1 MDIHNITSL
10 HSGSC
15 TNEIVGFGIALGFS
29 LSSSVVSCALLYM
42 CYIKPKPVTKQSCPY
57 CQEAFDQVH
66 VREHLQTC
74 PEHLKTYTPKGRA
87 SMVQE
92 LDRKV
97 FYSSSLSSLNQG
109 SKNKLVLESYDT
121 STTKKL
127 LAIPDLHVENP

>member
-1 MDIHNITSL
+1 MDIYNTTSL

-15 TNEIVGFGIALGFS
+15 TNEIVGFGIALGLS
-29 LSSSVVSCALLYM
+29 LSSSIVSCAFLYM
-42 CYIKPKPVTKQSCPY
+42 CYIKPTPITKQSCPY

-97 FYSSSLSSLNQG
+97 FYSSSI
-109 SKNKLVLESYDT
+109 
-121 STTKKL
+121 KKL
-127 LAIPDLHVENP
+127 LATPNLHVENP